1 MMQLNVTPLN
11 AKAMLVKLTV
21 RRANLTRRDTAAESY
36 VQSQL
41 DDTSLVVNSKL
52 FRDKHNPV
60 NQLVSKVGEVY
71 TYHKNHTLAYADKG
85 PRLLPNVQYMDYSA
99 GMRNLIASVDSIKV
113 QLMPN
118 YDKYVQLDIQQRSL
132 SPNSRAKLEDYPT
145 ADQFEASMGFE
156 LKFMPLPDASHFL
169 FDINA
174 EDKAA
179 FVEMMGQVEQGA
191 RNETIKM
198 MLEPLGHL
206 VDKLNKPIGT
216 EGSIFRESAVD
227 NIVDNINRARKLNV
241 SDDPEVTQMIDT
253 LSAAVNVYT
262 GTNVLRES
270 PIVREQAA
278 KKLDYIAKQMGAL
291 YR

>member
-1 MMQLNVTPLN
+1 M
-11 AKAMLVKLTV
+11 
-21 RRANLTRRDTAAESY
+21 
-36 VQSQL
+36 
-41 DDTSLVVNSKL
+41 DDTSLVVNRKL
-52 FRDKHNPV
+52 FRDKLNPI
-60 NQLVSKVGEVY
+60 NRIMQKAGEVY

-99 GMRNLIASVDSIKV
+99 GMRNLIASVDSLKA

-118 YDKYVQLDIQQRSL
+118 YDKYVQLDIQHRSL

-145 ADQFEASMGFE
+145 SEQFEASMGFE
-156 LKFMPLPDASHFL
+156 LKFMPLPDAAHFL
-169 FDINA
+169 FDIS
-174 EDKAA
+174 EDDRAA
-179 FVEMMGQVEQGA
+179 FVDMMSQVEQSA
-191 RNETIKM
+191 RNETIKL

-216 EGSIFRESAVD
+216 EGSIFRESAID
-227 NIVDNINRARKLNV
+227 NIVDNIDRARKLNV
-241 SDDPEVTQMIDT
+241 SDDPEIAQMIDT

-270 PIVREQAA
+270 PIVRGQAA
-278 KKLDYIAKQMGAL
+278 KKLAFIAGQMGAL

>member
-41 DDTSLVVNSKL
+41 DDTSLVVSSKL

-71 TYHKNHTLAYADKG
+71 TYHKNHTLAYVDKG

-99 GMRNLIASVDSIKV
+99 GMRNLIASVDAIKV

-118 YDKYVQLDIQQRSL
+118 YDKYVQLDIQHRSL
-132 SPNSRAKLEDYPT
+132 SASSRAKLEDYPT
-145 ADQFEASMGFE
+145 ADEFEASMGFE
-156 LKFMPLPDASHFL
+156 LKFMPLPDAAHFL
-169 FDINA
+169 FDIN
-174 EDKAA
+174 EDDKAA
-179 FVEMMGQVEQGA
+179 FVDMMGQVEQGA

-216 EGSIFRESAVD
+216 EGSIFRESAID
-227 NIVDNINRARKLNV
+227 NIVENIDRARKLNV